1 MESICEF
8 IHGISPKDLKIDPK
22 EYDQLV
28 KKSILELENEKKVK
42 EEAAQQELADLLNM
56 NSLPLDTSASSSNKK
71 EKKPKEQLDKVDKV
85 YHEMK

>member
-1 MESICEF
+1 
-8 IHGISPKDLKIDPK
+8 
-22 EYDQLV
+22 V

-56 NSLPLDTSASSSNKK
+56 NSQPMDTSASSSNKK